1 MIFKHSKDRKWINAP
16 KHMKNLDIKKYVIY
30 MPPNARLD
38 KEKLYTFQ
46 TSMMQKNL
54 GSDYMLENNGNEGW
68 QVVNGI

>member
-1 MIFKHSKDRKWINAP
+1 
-16 KHMKNLDIKKYVIY
+16 

>member
-1 MIFKHSKDRKWINAP
+1 
-16 KHMKNLDIKKYVIY
+16 MKNLDIKKYVIY